1 MNTADTYVRA
11 RIDSETKQ
19 KAVTSLD
26 AMGLTVSDAIRILL
40 KRIADEGKF
49 PFELRVP
56 NKVTLEAMNEP
67 VANMATFDTTEE
79 LMEWLNEEDQG
90 NKTV

>member
-40 KRIADEGKF
+40 KRIADEGRF
-49 PFELRVP
+49 PFEVRVP
-56 NKVTLEAMNEP
+56 NKVTLEAMSEP
-67 VANMATFDTTEE
+67 VEDMATFDTTEE